1 MQISGWGR
9 FPTIEAKVI
18 SPVDLNAWKNSL
30 RNGGELIPRGL
41 GRSYG
46 DSANAT
52 LVLQSDY
59 LDHYI
64 DFDIEQGILRCEAG
78 LSLHEILD
86 CIIPK
91 GWFLPVTPGSG
102 YVTIGG
108 AVASDVHGKNHHISG
123 TFGDHVLSIDLLL
136 GSGEVLRVSRSQY
149 SELFH
154 ATCGGM
160 GLTGIILSI
169 TLKLKAIKSSN
180 ILQTTL
186 KARNLEE
193 ILHQFNVNQE
203 STYSVAWIDCLA
215 KGAQLG
221 RSILMLGEHSDA
233 GDLSLEEPKKLSVPM
248 DMPSKLLNTYSISA
262 FNSLYYAR
270 TRQAIDQ
277 TEVSYMN
284 FFYPLDGLRNWNRLY
299 GKQGFVQYQ
308 FVLPKASGYEG
319 MREILEKI
327 SNAGK
332 GSFLAVLKGFG
343 PQNNNY
349 LSFPFEGYTLAL
361 DFKAEQATFDL
372 IRKLDPMVVNY
383 GGRIYLAK
391 DALMSQETFKKGYPR
406 WREFEEVRNK
416 YHALGKFASSQSRRL
431 GLA

>member
-30 RNGGELIPRGL
+30 RNEGELIPRGL

-233 GDLSLEEPKKLSVPM
+233 GDLSLEEPKKLSIPM

-327 SNAGK
+327 SDAGR

>member
-30 RNGGELIPRGL
+30 RNEGELIPRGL

-233 GDLSLEEPKKLSVPM
+233 GDLSLEEPKKLSIPM

-327 SNAGK
+327 SDAGK

>member
-18 SPVDLNAWKNSL
+18 APVDLNAWKNSL
-30 RNGGELIPRGL
+30 RNEGELIPRGL

-327 SNAGK
+327 SDAGK